1 MGLDFERLDFPS
13 TSCQVS
19 KLLPIFQPLAD
30 SCQHSARRIA
40 GDKWDGSALRRINA
54 QHQKQILAERPAA
67 TPEVQQ

>member
-1 MGLDFERLDFPS
+1 MPS
-13 TSCQVS
+13 VKAAANLSA
-19 KLLPIFQPLAD
+19 LAD

>member
-1 MGLDFERLDFPS
+1 MPS
-13 TSCQVS
+13 VKAAACQS
-19 KLLPIFQPLAD
+19 FSPWLTHASTQ
-30 SCQHSARRIA
+30 QGGIA